1 MKKVKVNFE
10 YREKLIPLMV
20 DDSLIQIHNILNL
33 SCELHEELSK
43 HEPKKADK
51 VFDKDDIWD
60 NAYDYL
66 EAKCQEVFKEAYP
79 DADAYVFGFKI
90 TNEKED
96 VTSLRVAIAEY

>member
-10 YREKLIPLMV
+10 YKGELLPLMV

-33 SCELHEELSK
+33 SCELYEQLSK
-43 HEPKKADK
+43 HKPKKAYK
-51 VFDKDDIWD
+51 VLDKDGIWD

-66 EAKCQEVFKEAYP
+66 EAKCQEVFREAYP

-90 TNEKED
+90 PNKKED
-96 VTSLRVAIAEY
+96 TTSLRVSVEEN